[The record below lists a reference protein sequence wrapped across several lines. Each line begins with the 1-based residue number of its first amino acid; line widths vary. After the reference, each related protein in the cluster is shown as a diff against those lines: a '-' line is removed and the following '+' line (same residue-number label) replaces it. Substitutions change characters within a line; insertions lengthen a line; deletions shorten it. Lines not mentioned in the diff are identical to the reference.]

1 MTSSPSFESFVEPQ
15 QGQLCG
21 AAITTR
27 SRGKCSGN
35 GLRAGRLRSKHLTTV
50 EVAVRSAAS
59 SLLDRVGLDVL
70 QLHLQLI
77 EKPLL
82 TFRAH
87 AIKRA
92 PQLFDLKP
100 QPCDQRLGA
109 GRCCLSVCQIGFSA
123 RCPRLAFHP
132 RRALGED

>member
-1 MTSSPSFESFVEPQ
+1 MLWERLARRPVAFEALDD
-15 QGQLCG
+15 G
-21 AAITTR
+21 
-27 SRGKCSGN
+27 RGRRT
-35 GLRAGRLRSKHLTTV
+35 LRCQFA
-50 EVAVRSAAS
+50 
-59 SLLDRVGLDVL
+59 LDRVGLDVL

-82 TFRAH
+82 AFRAH

-92 PQLFDLKP
+92 PQLFDLKL

>member
-1 MTSSPSFESFVEPQ
+1 MLWERLARRPPTFE
-15 QGQLCG
+15 GLDDGRGRCTLCG
-21 AAITTR
+21 A
-27 SRGKCSGN
+27 
-35 GLRAGRLRSKHLTTV
+35 LV
-50 EVAVRSAAS
+50 
-59 SLLDRVGLDVL
+59 LDRVGLNVL

-92 PQLFDLKP
+92 PQPFDLKP

-109 GRCCLSVCQIGFSA
+109 GPCCLSGVRLASA
-123 RCPRLAFHP
+123 RAARAWLSTRAARSARSAHARRPDQREANQTYLAHP
-132 RRALGED
+132 EGIIVA